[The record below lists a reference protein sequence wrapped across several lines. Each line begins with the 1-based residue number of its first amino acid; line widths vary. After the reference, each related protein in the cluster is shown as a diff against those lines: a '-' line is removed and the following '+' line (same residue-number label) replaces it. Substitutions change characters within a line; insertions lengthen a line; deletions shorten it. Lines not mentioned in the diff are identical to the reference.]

1 MRNVA
6 GAVDVGG
13 VRVLEGCSYSPLGL
27 QVPNLGPPTQ
37 VPGVG
42 NDTYL

>member
-1 MRNVA
+1 MSNVA
-6 GAVDVGG
+6 GAVEAGG
-13 VRVLEGCSYSPLGL
+13 VSAGGLLPPLLGL